1 MIYLEGINVN
11 HLILT
16 PLSSAFDSRSDE
28 HNLAA
33 RFSYSIARKNSI
45 QIFILIFFQYLYNQ
59 LQNFCRSKQLC
70 PSIGTIQEVEILYND
85 YFVQMYFLLVC
96 TPDSKTRDIG
106 YQNTENLHVCIAEMS
121 DFQNALFICCFSGSN
136 ILVLECSN
144 IMKNSYYQ
152 FELQFYWI
160 YHFYIGRRKKDIDSR
175 IYRSTE
181 HQKPKSISILAHTHS
196 PLLLAA
202 LHLRG
207 EREQTDFY
215 SFRSYFYQ

>member
-1 MIYLEGINVN
+1 MNTIQLPDLVTQ
-11 HLILT
+11 LQDKT
-16 PLSSAFDSRSDE
+16 ASRSLFLFSF
-28 HNLAA
+28 NIYIIRCRIFA
-33 RFSYSIARKNSI
+33 RA
-45 QIFILIFFQYLYNQ
+45 
-59 LQNFCRSKQLC
+59 KQLC

-152 FELQFYWI
+152 LELRFYWI

-181 HQKPKSISILAHTHS
+181 HQKPKSISILARTHS
-196 PLLLAA
+196 PLLLPA